1 MVGWWRPGDEGHTV
15 YEFIHGG
22 AYVCSMPD
30 ISTSG
35 SALLDELAWRGLL
48 HQTTEGLAEALT
60 NGKVTAY
67 CGFDPTAPSLHV
79 GNLIP
84 IMGLVHL
91 QRAGHRP
98 IAMVG
103 GGTGYIGDP
112 SGKATERQLNDA
124 ETVAANTAAIRGQL
138 QRFLDFSGPRGAM
151 MLDNATWLLK
161 LDVIGFL
168 RDVGKHFPVNY
179 MLAKESVKTRLEG
192 GISFTEFAYMLLQAY
207 DYLEL
212 HKREG
217 AILQVGGSD
226 QWGNI
231 TAGVEL
237 IRRSSGGVAHGLTF
251 PLITTASGTKFGK
264 TESGAVWLDP
274 ERTSPY
280 RFYQFWMNAD
290 DRDAARYLRLYTLM
304 SREEIESLEGEIAV
318 RPESRAAQAALA
330 RDVTTRVHG
339 ADAARV
345 AAEVSALLFSG
356 AAAAAL
362 SGPALDALRLE
373 MPFVEVTAEAI
384 RGAELGGAE
393 GGQAAPE
400 DAIDVVELFVAAK
413 LAASKGAARRL
424 LEQGGLY
431 VNGERVGAGDRRLGR
446 RALLSGGYILLR
458 KGAREYALVRV
469 AT

>member
-1 MVGWWRPGDEGHTV
+1 MT
-15 YEFIHGG
+15 FIHCG
-22 AYVCSMPD
+22 AYVCSMPGT
-30 ISTSG
+30 STSG
-35 SALLDELAWRGLL
+35 AALLGELEWRGLL
-48 HQTTEGLAEALT
+48 HQTTEGLAATLERGPL
-60 NGKVTAY
+60 TAY

-98 IAMVG
+98 IALVG

-112 SGKATERQLNDA
+112 SGKASERQLNTA
-124 ETVAANTAAIRGQL
+124 ETIAANTAAIRSQL
-138 QRFLDFSGPRGAM
+138 ERFLDFSGPRGATM
-151 MLDNATWLLK
+151 QDNADWLLK

-168 RDVGKHFPVNY
+168 RDVGKHFSINY
-179 MLAKESVKTRLEG
+179 MLAKESVKSRLEG

-217 AILQVGGSD
+217 ATLQVGGSD

-237 IRRSSGGVAHGLTF
+237 IRRASGGEAHGLTF
-251 PLITTASGTKFGK
+251 PLVTTAAGTKFGK

-274 ERTSPY
+274 ARTSPY
-280 RFYQFWMNAD
+280 RFYQFWLNAD

-304 SREEIESLEGEIAV
+304 PREAIELLERELV
-318 RPESRAAQAALA
+318 ERPEGRGAQAALA
-330 RDVTTRVHG
+330 SDVTGRVHG

-345 AAEVSALLFSG
+345 AAEVSALLFGG
-356 AAAAAL
+356 ASPDSLSTAAL
-362 SGPALDALRLE
+362 EALRHE
-373 MPFVEVTAEAI
+373 MPFVEVAASAL
-384 RGAELGGAE
+384 RGTTDP
-393 GGQAAPE
+393 AAAGPSAGDDTI
-400 DAIDVVELFVAAK
+400 DAVELFVAAK
-413 LAASKGAARRL
+413 LAPSKGAARRL

-431 VNGERVGAGDRRLGR
+431 VNGERLTTGERRLGS
-446 RALLSGGYILLR
+446 RALLAGGYVLLR
-458 KGAREYALVRV
+458 KGAREYALVKV
-469 AT
+469 TGS